1 MTPTEDDLSGSCQK
15 ELGDFFQRIGLL
27 ETRQCFDTELIVLS
41 RQHYANL
48 PAEVE
53 KLCHRL
59 LTLVT
64 NTTARITPQDHT
76 TTPTT
81 TATEEETTDKDRSTN
96 TTTDTT
102 TDTDTAKRKRDP
114 DDPADEGAQKS
125 KRQDREQVQIRAS
138 KAEVDQ
144 RLETFVQAKK
154 ERIDASNRAE
164 FLNRADP
171 TSTDVTCARADAR
184 EINRNMQM
192 KFDIV
197 NNEDGPLAR
206 SRTQGQ
212 AAKPSET
219 DEDMHRERVRNLEQH
234 LNLAFEPPSAFALVD
249 RIRILEDRLM
259 DLERDLPAW
268 AAAHFNQP
276 HQIPQPKTVIR
287 RPRDDYVVVP
297 PSKANPGSIQAAL
310 ARSNSSLTRAVLE
323 QFRKQQKEK
332 EKDKD

>member
-1 MTPTEDDLSGSCQK
+1 MTPAEDDLSGSCQK
-15 ELGDFFQRIGLL
+15 ELGDFFQRVGLL
-27 ETRQCFDTELIVLS
+27 ETRQCFDTELVVLS

-48 PAEVE
+48 PAEIE

-64 NTTARITPQDHT
+64 RTTAHISP
-76 TTPTT
+76 
-81 TATEEETTDKDRSTN
+81 S
-96 TTTDTT
+96 DTT
-102 TDTDTAKRKRDP
+102 TTEPVAIKGEETAETEKDVDTDTAKRKRE
-114 DDPADEGAQKS
+114 DDKEEEADEGAHKS

-164 FLNRADP
+164 FLNRPDP

-206 SRTQGQ
+206 SRKEVVQK
-212 AAKPSET
+212 KPSE
-219 DEDMHRERVRNLEQH
+219 EDQDTMHRERVRNLEEH
-234 LNLAFEPPSAFALVD
+234 LNVQFEPPTAFTLID

-276 HQIPQPKTVIR
+276 HQIPQPKTVIQ
-287 RPRDDYVVVP
+287 RPRDDYVVVPP

-323 QFRKQQKEK
+323 QFRKQQQQGKEQ
-332 EKDKD
+332 D